1 MPAPTPGR
9 CPLWG
14 TCTPHTPC
22 RIAEKPSCNTAR
34 SRAQLRPPRGI
45 YRTCFAPLLAL
56 AVSSNPSWPRGASCI
71 STQGHR
77 WSEGSIPALSLHTAR
92 GFQPSAC
99 KALQQDLFQRC
110 QEHAARSSVS
120 PGPGPSPLAAGERSQ
135 VLLLLSVGR
144 EHLPPAPARTHPTDS
159 ASGFV
164 DSSETKTWQAN
175 LWSAGCLVMN
185 PKYLRAER
193 AGENGVSGQ
202 AGTSTPSPQL
212 WQRGYHTPAA
222 TSSHGPG
229 PHLGCE
235 THSKAAP
242 RMKLWLTGKGE
253 PSGWGCW
260 KQEGSK
266 ASMH

>member
-1 MPAPTPGR
+1 MSSPPPSRPPSPSPRKGSYEKRQLSAPGSPSLGPLLLWSQSSSCPCTTGKGRALAVQQAPVPAPTPGR

-45 YRTCFAPLLAL
+45 YRACFAPLLAL

-71 STQGHR
+71 STQGYR
-77 WSEGSIPALSLHTAR
+77 WSKVSTPALSLHTAR

-99 KALQQDLFQRC
+99 KALQRDLFQRC

-193 AGENGVSGQ
+193 G
-202 AGTSTPSPQL
+202 
-212 WQRGYHTPAA
+212 
-222 TSSHGPG
+222 
-229 PHLGCE
+229 
-235 THSKAAP
+235 
-242 RMKLWLTGKGE
+242 
-253 PSGWGCW
+253 
-260 KQEGSK
+260 
-266 ASMH
+266 